1 MKGFLYWLILSYL
14 SVTSLPAQPD
24 SASRS
29 EQFTAQ
35 LHTGFIIPH
44 SESIRALANTK
55 PAGLEL
61 TYSRMALSRRAW
73 DNCHCFA
80 RIGAYVHYISF
91 SNPAVLGQTL
101 GAGAY
106 FEPLLWYRGRTT
118 LTMRATAGLA
128 YLTRVYDAQTNPQNL
143 FFSMPLSGLLAL
155 GLNAYY
161 PLTDCFQLLASVNYN
176 HISNGGTRQPNK
188 GMNFPTASLGLAYQP
203 KRTILP
209 DTRPWRSAPLDS
221 RWVYRAVLFGTIKV
235 MEATDRYPETPRTQ
249 WGTTL
254 TTGYRINRF
263 HAFSGG
269 IEYLHDNAVRETIRR
284 ENQPDNFRQLA
295 LLAGYELWPGRYTFS
310 IHMAYN
316 AFRPGPNYADKIY
329 QRYQLLYRVP
339 NGLTLGI
346 GLKADRQVADGFDVR
361 LGYGF

>member
-1 MKGFLYWLILSYL
+1 MKVILCLLITGYL
-14 SVTSLPAQPD
+14 PMAAVQAQPD
-24 SASRS
+24 SAARS
-29 EQFTAQ
+29 EQISAR
-35 LHTGFIIPH
+35 LHYGFIIPH
-44 SESIRALANTK
+44 SESVRAVSNTN
-55 PAGLEL
+55 PAGVEL

-73 DNCHCFA
+73 ENCNCFA
-80 RIGAYVHYISF
+80 RIGAYLNYTSF
-91 SNPAVLGQTL
+91 ANPSILGETF

-106 FEPLLWYRGRTT
+106 FEPLLSYRRRTT
-118 LTMRATAGLA
+118 FSLRATAGLA
-128 YLTRVYDAQTNPQNL
+128 YLTRVYDEQTNPQNM

-155 GLNAYY
+155 SLNGYY
-161 PLTDCFQLLASVNYN
+161 QLAGQLQLVTSINYN

-188 GMNFPTASLGLAYQP
+188 GMNFPTASVGLAYQP
-203 KRTILP
+203 RPVAIP
-209 DTRPWRSAPLDS
+209 DTRQWRAAPLTN
-221 RWVYRAVLFGTIKV
+221 RWIARAMLFGTIKV
-235 MEATDRYPETPRTQ
+235 LEATDRYPETPRTQ

-254 TTGYRINRF
+254 TTGYRVSRL

-269 IEYLHDNAVRETIRR
+269 VEYINDNAVREYIRR

-316 AFRPGPNYADKIY
+316 ALRPGPNYADKIY
-329 QRYQLLYRVP
+329 QRYQLLYRAP
-339 NGLTLGI
+339 AGLTAGI